1 MEAKIRSIGNALGI
15 ILPKNITKLLNLHA
29 DEAIELNVEDD
40 RLLISRKNQSL
51 KENLLLGIKASEKD
65 NIEFA
70 ESFHELD
77 SETW

>member
-1 MEAKIRSIGNALGI
+1 MESKIRNIGNALGI

-29 DEAIELNVEDD
+29 DEAIELNVEGD

-70 ESFHELD
+70 ESFNELD